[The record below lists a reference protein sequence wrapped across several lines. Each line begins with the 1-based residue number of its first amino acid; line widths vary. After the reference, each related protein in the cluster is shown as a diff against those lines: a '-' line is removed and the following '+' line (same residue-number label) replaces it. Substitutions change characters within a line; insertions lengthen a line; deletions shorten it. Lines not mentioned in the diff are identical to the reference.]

1 MLIPTVH
8 SFCQAGRQLFFGTA
22 DDAAASSADL
32 AFGGVT
38 VATGVVGSLVGG
50 LLLDWLGPS
59 LRNASLV
66 CAASNILGLVFSL
79 IAFTSTRSF
88 TAFMCVF
95 ALAQLSLFL
104 LQSPVAALGMW
115 TVPPVLRP
123 LGISLMTV
131 SIHLLGD
138 VPSPPL
144 LGLIQTA
151 LAEVIAYS

>member
-1 MLIPTVH
+1 MH
-8 SFCQAGRQLFFGTA
+8 AQAGRQLFFGSS
-22 DDAAASSADL
+22 DSSAASSADL

-38 VATGVVGSLVGG
+38 VATGVVGSMVGG
-50 LLLDWLGPS
+50 MVLDYVGPT
-59 LRNASLV
+59 LRNANIVCATSNIAGLFFSLV
-66 CAASNILGLVFSL
+66 
-79 IAFTSTRSF
+79 AFTSTRSF

-95 ALAQLSLFL
+95 ALAQFSLFL
-104 LQSPVAALGMW
+104 LQAPVAAVGMW
-115 TVPPVLRP
+115 SVPTVLRP

-151 LAEVIAYS
+151 LSEVSQ